1 MCLAQQLNVETE
13 TFSLTFDSPPF
24 FESSLLIEGKL
35 SALVVFWV
43 LIFYNKQKITII
55 TYV

>member
-13 TFSLTFDSPPF
+13 TFDSPPF